1 MHKDISQFFEQFLYE
16 AEFIKKLRPETIR
29 GYTNT
34 YLTFTKLVPNLSSVD
49 DITSQTLS
57 HFFKTLQER
66 KRFVGKGIIKTGIKR
81 STAASYWCK
90 LNAFFSWLA
99 LKGHIKESPFKAM
112 KYPSPS
118 YDDKKYLQEDEIER
132 ILAALHVTHTGSTLL
147 YKRNL
152 AIFHLFLFCGL
163 RKEEVMLLQ
172 LRDIDFGRKLIT
184 IRSDTSKSGRTR
196 QIPLH
201 TTTILHLKDYLVER
215 KGYKTQYLIVSSTQD
230 EGLRHEGFRHLID
243 RIRRLSGVRFHWHQ
257 LRHTFAVN
265 FLRATNNIFKLKV
278 LLGHQDIRVTTIYL
292 RCLPPEELRGDIEAM
307 RIDSFL

>member
-1 MHKDISQFFEQFLYE
+1 MPKDIDRLFDEFIYE

-34 YLTFTKLVPNLSSVD
+34 YRTFAKLMPGLTVQ
-49 DITSQTLS
+49 DIHSQTVAQ
-57 HFFKTLQER
+57 FFKTLQER
-66 KRFVGKGIIKTGIKR
+66 KRVVGKGTIKTGIRR

-99 LKGHIKESPFKAM
+99 LKGHIKESPFKQM
-112 KYPSPS
+112 KYPTPS
-118 YDDKKYLQEDEIER
+118 YEDKQYLQKEEIER
-132 ILAALHVTHTGSTLL
+132 ILAALHITHTGSTLL

-172 LRDIDFGRKLIT
+172 LRDIDFERKLIN
-184 IRSDTSKSGRTR
+184 IRADTSKSSRTR
-196 QIPLH
+196 QLPLH
-201 TTTILHLKDYLVER
+201 TATILHLKDYLADR
-215 KGYKTQYLIVSSTQD
+215 KGYTTPYLIVSSTRD
-230 EGLRHEGFRHLID
+230 EGLRNEGFRHLID
-243 RIRRLSGVRFHWHQ
+243 RIRRLSGVWFHWHQ

-278 LLGHQDIRVTTIYL
+278 LLGHKDIRVTTIYL
-292 RCLPPEELRGDIEAM
+292 RCLPPEELRGDIETL